1 MQKIVDDLYHIIK
14 AGDWIFL
21 HGDLGAGKTLFT
33 KKICEKIEVK
43 DIVTSPT
50 YTILNVYKSNYNKV
64 QKILHLDLY
73 RIKNPFEICSLG
85 LEQEFSVENTVAFFE
100 WPSMLTE
107 EDWRNFFQITGCPK
121 PLRVHNIDVDKLKF
135 L

>member
-1 MQKIVDDLYHIIK
+1 MENLVKKLHAIIK
-14 AGDWIFL
+14 PGDWIFL

-33 KKICEKIEVK
+33 KKICEKIGTK

-50 YTILNVYKSNYNKV
+50 YTILNVYQSNDDKI

-85 LEQEFSVENTVAFFE
+85 LEQVFSVENTVAFFE
-100 WPSMLTE
+100 WPSVLTE
-107 EDWRNFFQITGCPK
+107 EDWNNFFQITGCLK
-121 PLRVHNIDVDKLKF
+121 PLRVHNIDVAKLKY